1 MSNIH
6 CPEYHAF
13 LEQLKRARLDAGMT
27 QAQVAEALGLTQS
40 AVSKCE
46 GGERRIDPIELKR
59 LANLYGKSITF
70 FFMSGS
76 SKA

>member
-6 CPEYHAF
+6 CPEYQAL

-27 QAQVAEALGLTQS
+27 QAQVAETLGVTQS
-40 AVSKCE
+40 AVSKSE
-46 GGERRIDPIELKR
+46 SGERRIDPIELKR
-59 LANLYGKSITF
+59 FADLYRKPITF
-70 FFMSGS
+70 FFTGRS